1 MNIFHKTSTAAVSFS
16 GKSLIF
22 SALAVSLVATSST
35 PASAQVSSINLA
47 GKNSVTFVASN
58 LSNAAGFGVHFST
71 TQYTDGYGG
80 TDAECH
86 FVSGRVQTPNPA
98 MILVCYD
105 GYKDPQNAQNQFR
118 LDLGPKKENSKDVL
132 STVTFTVRPDG
143 VKVNAVRIAT
153 NPYTNEQKPYTIEG
167 FFPLRQE
174 TGFFKTGT
182 IYYQTNGVLA
192 GSTDRQGSGYVLAT
206 PVAQ

>member
-1 MNIFHKTSTAAVSFS
+1 MNIFHKTSTAAVNFS

-22 SALAVSLVATSST
+22 SALALSLVATSST
-35 PASAQVSSINLA
+35 PASAQASSINLA

-71 TQYTDGYGG
+71 TRYTDGFGG

-86 FVSGRVQTPNPA
+86 FVSGTVQTPNPA

-105 GYKDPQNAQNQFR
+105 GYKDPQNAQNEFR
-118 LDLGPKKENSKDVL
+118 LDLGPKKQYSKDVL
-132 STVTFTVRPDG
+132 STVTFTVRRDG
-143 VKVNAVRIAT
+143 VKVKAVRIAT

-192 GSTDRQGSGYVLAT
+192 GSTDRRGTGYVLAT

>member
-1 MNIFHKTSTAAVSFS
+1 MNIFHKTSTAAVNFS

-22 SALAVSLVATSST
+22 SALAVSLVATSIT

-71 TQYTDGYGG
+71 TRNTDGYGG

-86 FVSGRVQTPNPA
+86 FVSGTVQTPNPA
-98 MILVCYD
+98 MTLVCYD

-132 STVTFTVRPDG
+132 STVTFTVRRDG

-182 IYYQTNGVLA
+182 IYYQTNGVLS
-192 GSTDRQGSGYVLAT
+192 GDGTRRGTGYVLTT